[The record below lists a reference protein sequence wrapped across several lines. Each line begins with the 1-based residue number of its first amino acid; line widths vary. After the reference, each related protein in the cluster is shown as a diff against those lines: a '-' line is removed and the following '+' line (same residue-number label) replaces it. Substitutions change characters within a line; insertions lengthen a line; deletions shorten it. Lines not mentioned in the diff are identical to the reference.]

1 MVDIKNI
8 LSKPKLSRT
17 DISQVYKKI
26 KELKLNI
33 PWLDLF
39 RKATRDDVIL
49 KVQNKLEPKKIK
61 FMVSGTMIKTEI
73 TIFKN
78 GFQKQTRIK
87 KHIMKYSMLPFDK
100 KNALQQARDDIA
112 EKRKHRR

>member
-33 PWLDLF
+33 PV
-39 RKATRDDVIL
+39 RSI
-49 KVQNKLEPKKIK
+49 QEGN
-61 FMVSGTMIKTEI
+61 
-73 TIFKN
+73 
-78 GFQKQTRIK
+78 
-87 KHIMKYSMLPFDK
+87 
-100 KNALQQARDDIA
+100 
-112 EKRKHRR
+112 

>member
-17 DISQVYKKI
+17 DLSQVYKKI

-39 RKATRDDVIL
+39 RKATRDDVLL

-61 FMVSGTMIKTEI
+61 FMASGTMIKTEI
-73 TIFKN
+73 TIFKKM
-78 GFQKQTRIK
+78 FPKTK
-87 KHIMKYSMLPFDK
+87 LFP
-100 KNALQQARDDIA
+100 
-112 EKRKHRR
+112 RKIQ